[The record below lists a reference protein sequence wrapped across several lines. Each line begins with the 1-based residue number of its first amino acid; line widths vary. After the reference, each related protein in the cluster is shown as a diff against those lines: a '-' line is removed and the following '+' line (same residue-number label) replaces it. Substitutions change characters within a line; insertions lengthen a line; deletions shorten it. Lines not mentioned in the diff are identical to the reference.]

1 MRIKDLKILSFVFA
15 IANLVILFLFN
26 YVTLRILTVSEGVKF
41 TDAAKLSPILWLVV
55 LIPIFMIL
63 MPFSKGL
70 FGTYEAMLAITLPVV
85 GILLHVMLF
94 FLFKGKYISEV
105 LKIVES
111 FGLETSMSV
120 ITQLRAAIG
129 YYLVLVTYLLMFI
142 VNVIM
147 AKEVDLGSKRL
158 NTFVNKTADI
168 ALRLTNREGKSEHK
182 NA

>member
-55 LIPIFMIL
+55 LIPVFMIL
-63 MPFSKGL
+63 MPFSKDLLGQ
-70 FGTYEAMLAITLPVV
+70 YEAILAIALPIV

-94 FLFKGKYISEV
+94 FLFKGRYISEV
-105 LKIVES
+105 LNIVES
-111 FGLETSMSV
+111 FGLETNMSV

-129 YYLVLVTYLLMFI
+129 YYLVLVTYLFMFI
-142 VNVIM
+142 VNVIT
-147 AKEVDLGSKRL
+147 AKGIDLGSKRL
-158 NTFVNKTADI
+158 NNFVNKTADI
-168 ALRLTNREGKSEHK
+168 VLHLTNREGKSEHK
-182 NA
+182 DA